1 MYPDNGL
8 PQWRCR
14 TFAIPLVAA
23 ALQFPLA
30 RPAVAGVVT
39 GMRSAGEAAQNIDLM
54 RVEIPHEFGHALQRA
69 NLLLDAAAVPQ

>member
-1 MYPDNGL
+1 MYTDNGL

-30 RPAVAGVVT
+30 HPVVASVVT
-39 GMRSAGEAAQNIDLM
+39 DMRSAGEVAQNIDRM
-54 RVEIPHEFGHALQRA
+54 RVEIPHECGHVLQRA